1 MKIFLNNFF
10 DIIYF
15 DDIFYLSH
23 NFTNTIKIN
32 YLLIIDFN
40 MTNHSL

>member
-23 NFTNTIKIN
+23 KFTNAMIIN